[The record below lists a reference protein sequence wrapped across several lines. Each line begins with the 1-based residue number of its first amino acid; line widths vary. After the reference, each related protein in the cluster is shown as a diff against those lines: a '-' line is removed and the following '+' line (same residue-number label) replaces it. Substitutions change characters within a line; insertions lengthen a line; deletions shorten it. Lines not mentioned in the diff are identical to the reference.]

1 MNSMSP
7 LFEVLSFLICLFL
20 ATMVSKRIEVKFSI
34 IVIFLAACGLYI
46 MGPEPFLF
54 GIFLA
59 TGWHLLSV
67 GVDYLFPVD

>member
-20 ATMVSKRIEVKFSI
+20 ATLVSKRIEVKFSLL
-34 IVIFLAACGLYI
+34 VIFLVAVGLYLK
-46 MGPEPFLF
+46 GPDPILF

-67 GVDYLFPVD
+67 GVDNLFPLE